1 MGTRRK
7 DIVTTQQNSYLQL
20 DSVPPTLLQSHLE
33 CPDKHFPGS
42 GKNVQFVGI
51 QTWNASIKYDSSK
64 KCQQT

>member
-51 QTWNASIKYDSSK
+51 QT
-64 KCQQT
+64 